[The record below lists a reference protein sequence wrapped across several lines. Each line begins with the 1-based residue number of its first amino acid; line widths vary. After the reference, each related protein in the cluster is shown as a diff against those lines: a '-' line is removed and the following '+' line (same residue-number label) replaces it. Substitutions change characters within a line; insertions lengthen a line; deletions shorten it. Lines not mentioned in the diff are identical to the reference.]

1 MRYQYA
7 HLLVDYDEECIR
19 PTLSLF
25 AYFTLCIG
33 FLKDHEQ
40 FTVVERQLLT
50 YLIVSYYV

>member
-1 MRYQYA
+1 MRN
-7 HLLVDYDEECIR
+7 VIR
-19 PTLSLF
+19 LTLSLF